1 MPSPFPGMDPYLEDP
16 AFWSGFHTRFIVAIG
31 AALTSY
37 LPDGYY
43 ADVEQHVWVEE
54 EDADDRQPFG
64 YPDAYVAET
73 GVTAVAAK
81 PSRVTKPTNEVMM
94 AKLAKKKAHK
104 FLKVVDQPGNRLV
117 SVIEVL
123 SPSNKKPGEDRD
135 SYLFKRDEYLA
146 TGTNLVE
153 IDLLL
158 DGERVPVGRPRPQ
171 ADYYAL
177 VSRANR
183 YPRASLWA
191 FTVRDP
197 MPVLPIPLKPKH
209 GEIALDLRACLNRA
223 YADAGYENRIDYASP
238 PSVGLR
244 KPDADWAVELLS
256 KHSKKKPR
264 TPRR

>member
-16 AFWSGFHTRFIVAIG
+16 AYWSGFHSTFIVY
-31 AALTSY
+31 LRSELKRL

-54 EDADDRQPFG
+54 EPPTGRRRPFA
-64 YPDAYVAET
+64 YPDVYVADT
-73 GVTAVAAK
+73 GGTTTASLPRTATA
-81 PSRVTKPTNEVMM
+81 PTNDVLM
-94 AKLAKKKAHK
+94 AKLSRKKAHK
-104 FLKVVDQPGNRLV
+104 FLKIVDQPGNRV
-117 SVIEVL
+117 VTVIEVL
-123 SPSNKKPGEDRD
+123 SPANKTAGEDRD
-135 SYLFKRDEYLA
+135 SYLLKRDEYLV

-183 YPRASLWA
+183 FPRASLWA

-197 MPVLPIPLKPKH
+197 LPVLPVPLKPAD
-209 GEIALDLRACLNRA
+209 GDIALDLRVCLDRA
-223 YADAGYENRIDYASP
+223 YDDADYGNRIDYSFP
-238 PSVGLR
+238 PPIGLR
-244 KPDADWAVELLS
+244 SNDAEWAAGFLR
-256 KHSKKKPR
+256 KTDKKSRNPKR
-264 TPRR
+264 